1 MTAWKGKNM
10 TNIQQTIYQLEEAI
24 RKGCNVDPMWLTFL
38 KDCQEKGIKNDTKAF
53 EAFMSQHKAA

>member
-1 MTAWKGKNM
+1 M